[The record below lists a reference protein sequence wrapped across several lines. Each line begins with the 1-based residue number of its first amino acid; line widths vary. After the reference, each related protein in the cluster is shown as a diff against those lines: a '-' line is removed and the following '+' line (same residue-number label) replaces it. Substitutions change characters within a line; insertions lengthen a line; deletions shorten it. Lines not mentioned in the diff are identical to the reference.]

1 MSTHLE
7 AEGPTL
13 WCSRR
18 GTGAFLEL
26 MADFKPGAT
35 PGATRLR
42 VEFVPVLSDNYCY
55 VLIDVASGCAALV
68 DPAEPEK
75 VLGAVKALGVRVTTV
90 LTTHKHW
97 DHAGGNAAVAKAL
110 PGIEVVGGEID
121 NVEACTKPVKHGE
134 SVRVG
139 ALSVRCLLTPGHTLG
154 HMCYYVQD
162 DEGEG
167 AIFTGDALFCG
178 GCGRIFEG
186 SAEVMCESLYS
197 QLASL
202 PPATKMW
209 CGHEYTEKNFLF
221 AATIEKENPQLAERI
236 AWVREQRARGLPT
249 VPSTIAAELAT
260 NPFLRCDSPAI
271 QALCECVGSVERSFA
286 KLRKMKDKF

>member
-1 MSTHLE
+1 
-7 AEGPTL
+7 
-13 WCSRR
+13 
-18 GTGAFLEL
+18 
-26 MADFKPGAT
+26 
-35 PGATRLR
+35 
-42 VEFVPVLSDNYCY
+42 
-55 VLIDVASGCAALV
+55 
-68 DPAEPEK
+68 
-75 VLGAVKALGVRVTTV
+75 
-90 LTTHKHW
+90 
-97 DHAGGNAAVAKAL
+97 
-110 PGIEVVGGEID
+110 
-121 NVEACTKPVKHGE
+121 
-134 SVRVG
+134 
-139 ALSVRCLLTPGHTLG
+139 
-154 HMCYYVQD
+154 MCYYVQD

-167 AIFTGDALFCG
+167 AIFPGDALFCG